1 MAEIYVGSNFPARTT
16 IFYAGELYIS
26 EGPVNVQVYDIT
38 QDPAVVPSI
47 NPETLVIQLTA
58 TQLETDPG
66 TYQVVLP
73 LTLTTRQRNFKLDWL
88 YMVGSETITHTSYLD
103 VVKPYADITE
113 VMQDLNFGYEPS
125 DPNYKSYHELIM
137 AEKYARKVIESHTG
151 QNFYLYDDVQI
162 AYGTGSDVLPL
173 PYKLNSL
180 HELHASDLLL
190 VDTINNVNNWN
201 YEPIV
206 SETGFGLRVDRSNV
220 LDNTVYVANGM
231 VPPSIHDLYS
241 GPFMNG
247 VKYRVAGKYGWDYVP
262 DNVQQACIQLIGDF
276 FSKDRVWTNKYVKSI
291 STFDWDFE
299 YSSDVYKG
307 TGNAYADQLLYPYVL
322 NNMVVI

>member
-16 IFYAGELYIS
+16 IFYAGELYVS

-73 LTLTTRQRNFKLDWL
+73 LTLTTRQRSFKLDWL

-103 VVKPYADITE
+103 IVKPYADITE

-231 VPPSIHDLYS
+231 VPPSIHDLYN
-241 GPFMNG
+241 GPFING